1 MKNLKLI
8 IFTVFIFLFAVN
20 VNAQTKL
27 ELTGANKVNYG
38 NTISYDVILST
49 DEPVY
54 GFQFDIDLDS
64 NLTYLAHQSNINGL
78 IVKVSDNKA
87 RVIGY
92 GKELHDGDNL
102 LTIVFSVND
111 LEKTTTVNAK
121 LIEKS
126 FTNSNNATIN
136 DAELTSAST
145 KVVVPVKE
153 ETTTT
158 KGTTVSNK
166 KEEEP
171 KKEVK
176 EPEKE
181 REEQEEESK
190 TSKIIKIIIIILLGA
205 LILYL
210 LNKEE
215 PSEEDIK
222 EKKDKKEKTNK

>member
-8 IFTVFIFLFAVN
+8 IFTLFIFLFATN
-20 VNAQTKL
+20 VNAETKL

-38 NTISYDVILST
+38 SSVSYNVVLST
-49 DEPVY
+49 DEPIY
-54 GFQFDIDLDS
+54 GFQFDLDLDN

-78 IVKVSDNKA
+78 IVKVSNNKT

-92 GKELHDGDNL
+92 GKELNDGDNL
-102 LTIVFSVND
+102 LTIVFSVKELD
-111 LEKTTTVNAK
+111 KTTTVNAK
-121 LIEKS
+121 LTDKL
-126 FTNSNNATIN
+126 FTNGSNLTIN

-158 KGTTVSNK
+158 KGTTISNE
-166 KEEEP
+166 KE
-171 KKEVK
+171 K

-181 REEQEEESK
+181 VEKPEKEEEPEKEQEESK

-215 PSEEDIK
+215 PSEEEIK
-222 EKKDKKEKTNK
+222 EKKEKTKK